1 MIKTDQ
7 ERNPGGLAA
16 PSRRAVEEGYLRV
29 NPSNAAIRQV
39 RRIPAYLFCIVVCVI
54 FIYPFIFMLSTS
66 FRETSQLFI
75 APADLIPSKP
85 TLANYSRVASDTLML
100 QWLGNSLFVAGVT
113 AATKVI
119 IDSMAGYAF
128 ARLEFRFKN
137 LIFMAMI
144 GAMMVPVAVT
154 MVPRFLFLREIG
166 LINTRWAL
174 ILPYLSYPLG
184 IFLMRQAMSAVPI
197 ELEDAARLDGCTIV
211 GIYWRIV
218 LPLVLPSLAVVAIT
232 TFMAQWVD
240 LLWPVVS
247 ITSEGLRTVTVGIA
261 SMKPEQARAEWGLIM
276 AANVIGFF
284 PIVVLFVFLQRYFV
298 TGLTSGSLK

>member
-1 MIKTDQ
+1 MNGNQND
-7 ERNPGGLAA
+7 EGLTVK
-16 PSRRAVEEGYLRV
+16 RMWMVEEGHSWFNL
-29 NPSNAAIRQV
+29 SNATIRQL
-39 RRIPAYLFCIVVCVI
+39 RRIPAYLFCAFVCLV
-54 FIYPFIFMLSTS
+54 FIYPFIFMLATS

-75 APADLIPSKP
+75 APADLIPAKP
-85 TLANYSRVASDTLML
+85 TLANYWRVITDTLML
-100 QWLGNSLFVAGVT
+100 RWLGNSLFVAGVT
-113 AATKVI
+113 AAAKVV

-137 LIFMAMI
+137 IIFMAMI

-154 MVPRFLFLREIG
+154 MVPRFLFLREVG
-166 LINTRWAL
+166 LLNTRWGL

-232 TFMAQWVD
+232 TFMSQWVD

-247 ITSEGLRTVTVGIA
+247 ITSESLRTVTVGIA
-261 SMKPEQARAEWGLIM
+261 SMRPEQARAEWGLIM
-276 AANVIGFF
+276 AANVIAFL
-284 PIVVLFVFLQRYFV
+284 PIVVLFIFLQRYFMA
-298 TGLTSGSLK
+298 GLTSGSLK

>member
-1 MIKTDQ
+1 MIKMDENQ
-7 ERNPGGLAA
+7 DIDKLAA
-16 PSRRAVEEGYLRV
+16 QGKGTAEEDHSWFNL
-29 NPSNAAIRQV
+29 SNATMRQLK
-39 RRIPAYLFCIVVCVI
+39 RIPAYLFCILVCVV
-54 FIYPFIFMLSTS
+54 FIYPFIFMIATS

-75 APADLIPSKP
+75 APADLIPAKP
-85 TLANYSRVASDTLML
+85 TLANYSRVVSDTLML
-100 QWLGNSLFVAGVT
+100 RWLGNSLFVAGAT
-113 AATKVI
+113 AATKVV

-137 LIFMAMI
+137 IIFMAMV

-154 MVPRFLFLREIG
+154 MVPRFLFLRDIG
-166 LINTRWAL
+166 LLNTRWGL

-247 ITSEGLRTVTVGIA
+247 ITSEDLRTVTVGIA
-261 SMKPEQARAEWGLIM
+261 SMRPEQARAEWGLIM
-276 AANVIGFF
+276 ASNVIGFL
-284 PIVVLFVFLQRYFV
+284 PIVVLFIFLQRYFMA
-298 TGLTSGSLK
+298 GLTSGSLK